1 MHAEHACV
9 DATRACDVGYV
20 NVECAELVHAG
31 TVAEGAVWGQWGG
44 VRVVL
49 ALEVEEALLGPA
61 PGYPAR
67 VRGRY
72 RWHVVLRMLPSPAT
86 DMPSLLG
93 SLPIPPTWTVDVD
106 PVTLA

>member
-9 DATRACDVGYV
+9 DATRACEVGYV
-20 NVECAELVHAG
+20 NVECANLVHAG

>member
-1 MHAEHACV
+1 M
-9 DATRACDVGYV
+9 
-20 NVECAELVHAG
+20 
-31 TVAEGAVWGQWGG
+31 
-44 VRVVL
+44 VL
-49 ALEVEEALLGPA
+49 ALEVEEALFGPA

-86 DMPSLLG
+86 DMPSLLA